1 MQMQKQMTLRP
12 STVKLVARLLAPLID
27 SGLVSNTEYNAI
39 SQSLAYLAKKG
50 EQMPPIPPRLI
61 TGQEAAEI
69 LGISFS
75 QLRTLEREGAFPFK
89 RRIIGGRN
97 VRYRNTDIYTFAFL
111 DADSVTATPF
121 LPSAGACA
129 TTNAMESTNS
139 RPIGQKAS

>member
-1 MQMQKQMTLRP
+1 MYSYSVRP
-12 STVKLVARLLAPLID
+12 ATVRLVTKLIAPLLD
-27 SGLVSNTEYNAI
+27 SGLVTNTEYDAI
-39 SQSLAYLAKKG
+39 YQNLAYLAKKG
-50 EQMPPIPPRLI
+50 EQMPTIPPRLI
-61 TGQEAAEI
+61 TGPDAAEI

-75 QLRTLEREGAFPFK
+75 QFRTLEREGAFPFK

-129 TTNAMESTNS
+129 TTNVMESTNS